1 MQISLSKIL
10 GDVQAKKKKKKIL
23 GDGWR
28 ERKYKFTT
36 VKYFCKFKA
45 VKDIPDIE
53 RTLPTSS
60 VVKFKPP
67 SFEGLTAH
75 NEKTCRK

>member
-1 MQISLSKIL
+1 MQISLRKAF
-10 GDVQAKKKKKKIL
+10 GN
-23 GDGWR
+23 GWLEGNR
-28 ERKYKFTT
+28 FETLKYI
-36 VKYFCKFKA
+36 YKFKA

-53 RTLPTSS
+53 STLPTSS

-75 NEKTCRK
+75 NEKTCQK